1 MTPYELKVRKE
12 IEDWKSQKDGPVT
25 KALNVTGKPIEW
37 FYEKI
42 VPGSV
47 QKTVSK
53 AVIGFIEMLKDAAQ
67 WTYQDKNIVKEARK
81 IGIKIDHH
89 RQLREHDIEKL
100 DQIAK
105 RYFNSN
111 KIIGALEGA
120 GCGLGGLALIAADIP
135 LLFTVSF
142 RAVQQIG
149 SSYGFDMEDPEMFP
163 VVMSVFN
170 AGATAS
176 EAAKTAALADMRVAA
191 IAFSKSWT
199 YKKVAERTQ
208 TGVVTQLLKE
218 KTKRLPRDIANSI
231 TKRKLTQVIPL
242 VGSAIG
248 AGFNYWFLSNTVRA
262 SYMIFRDMHLSMKYD
277 VNGNPVTGKFN
288 QMKSAQCSGTT
299 KSGKRCSRITKD
311 PGGYCYLHRK

>member
-1 MTPYELKVRKE
+1 
-12 IEDWKSQKDGPVT
+12 
-25 KALNVTGKPIEW
+25 
-37 FYEKI
+37 

-47 QKTVSK
+47 QKTVGK

-67 WTYQDKNIVKEARK
+67 WTYPDKSIVKEARK
-81 IGIKIDHH
+81 LGIEIYHH
-89 RQLREHDIEKL
+89 RQLRDYDVEKL
-100 DQIAK
+100 DQIAR

-149 SSYGFDMEDPEMFP
+149 SSYGFDMEDPDMLP
-163 VVMSVFN
+163 IVMSVFN

-191 IAFSKSWT
+191 IAFSKNWT

-208 TGVVTQLLKE
+208 TGIVTQLLKE
-218 KTKRLPRDIANSI
+218 RTKRLPKDIANNI
-231 TKRKLTQVIPL
+231 TKRKLAQVIPL

-277 VNGNPVTGKFN
+277 SEGKPVTGKFQ
-288 QMKSAQCSGTT
+288 QMKSARCSGTT
-299 KSGKRCSRITKD
+299 KSGKRCLRITKH
-311 PGGYCYLHRK
+311 PSGYCYSHRN